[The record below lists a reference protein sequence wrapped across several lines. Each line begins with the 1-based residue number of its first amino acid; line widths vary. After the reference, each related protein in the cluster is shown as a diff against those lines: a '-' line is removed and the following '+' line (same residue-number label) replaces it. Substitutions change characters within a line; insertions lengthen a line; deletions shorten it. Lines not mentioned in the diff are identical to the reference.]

1 MINVGSQAN
10 TQRIEGLNTVT
21 ADLSVSDVMERWPA
35 TIAVFQAYRMACV
48 GCFMAPFDTLAEA
61 AHNYRLDV
69 DQLVRALQERIEATA
84 VKGDGTSTRGT
95 SIT

>member
-1 MINVGSQAN
+1 MG
-10 TQRIEGLNTVT
+10 GLT

-48 GCFMAPFDTLAEA
+48 GCLMAPFDTLAEA

-69 DQLVRALQERIEATA
+69 DELMRALQERIEATTTTG
-84 VKGDGTSTRGT
+84 KGTPSPGTA
-95 SIT
+95 IT